1 MLCRSIYKKIY
12 TRDFN
17 FGIENIKITPKNL
30 KKFDIVIIMTDHDKF
45 DFKLILKHSKFII
58 DTRGRYK
65 TSHKVIR
72 G

>member
-1 MLCRSIYKKIY
+1 MLCRSIYKKNLY
-12 TRDFN
+12 RDFN

-65 TSHKVIR
+65 QAIK
-72 G
+72 